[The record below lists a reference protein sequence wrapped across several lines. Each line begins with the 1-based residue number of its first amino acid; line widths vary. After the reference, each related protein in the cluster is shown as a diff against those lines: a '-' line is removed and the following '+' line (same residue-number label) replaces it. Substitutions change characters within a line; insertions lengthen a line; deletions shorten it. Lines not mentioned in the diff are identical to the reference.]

1 MSVIQN
7 QLSIAAGASSNNLL
21 AGSAFE
27 FVRTPSLISLGVA
40 ATLTGG
46 FIGITVG
53 ADLVLEDTPPA
64 VILAATN
71 GGYPVIPDEMYYN
84 DVGQPGDRIVIR
96 ARNPTGGAIVF
107 SWVVQ
112 ISALK

>member
-1 MSVIQN
+1 MSVIQG
-7 QLSIAAGASSNNLL
+7 QLSIAAAGSTNNLL

-27 FVRTPSLISLGVA
+27 FARVQQLVSIGVA
-40 ATLTGG
+40 ATVTGG

-53 ADLVLEDTPPA
+53 SDLVLEDTPPA
-64 VILAATN
+64 VITAATN
-71 GGYPVIPDEMYYN
+71 GGYPIIPDEMYYN
-84 DVGQPGDRIVIR
+84 DVAMPGDRIVIR
-96 ARNPTGGAIVF
+96 ARNPSGGAIVF

>member
-7 QLSIAAGASSNNLL
+7 QLSLAAGASSNNLIS
-21 AGSAFE
+21 GSAFE
-27 FVRTPSLISLGVA
+27 FARTQQLVSIGVA
-40 ATLTGG
+40 ATLTGA

-64 VILAATN
+64 VITAATN
-71 GGYPVIPDEMYYN
+71 GGYPIIPDEMYYN
-84 DVGQPGDRIVIR
+84 DVAQPGDRIVIR
-96 ARNPTGGAIVF
+96 ARNPTGGAIVL

-112 ISALK
+112 ISAIR